1 MKKVDVSRGKL
12 EYLIKHW
19 DKLSITTLAQRLKTD
34 EHHISQWA
42 DKLRKAGVPLE
53 KKRVRGRSIFTEVAK
68 DFRKGTV
75 SLYFGGAPK
84 KQSEKGLFATEQN
97 G

>member
-19 DKLSITTLAQRLKTD
+19 NKLSITTLAQRLKTD

-42 DKLRKAGVPLE
+42 EKLRKDGVPLE
-53 KKRVRGRSIFTEVAK
+53 KKRVRGRSIFTEVAR
-68 DFRKGTV
+68 DYLKGLIID
-75 SLYFGGAPK
+75 SPEREKKPSENLFAPK
-84 KQSEKGLFATEQN
+84 QN